1 MFLGSYDIMHEHTSA
16 LEMLCHGH
24 RGVVVV
30 VVVVVVVGVVVVV
43 LLVVVGSSRVASRLF
58 AKAAIRSSA
67 AGFRSTDL
75 AMAVRPRS

>member
-30 VVVVVVVGVVVVV
+30 VVVVVVGVVVVV
-43 LLVVVGSSRVASRLF
+43 LLVVVGSSRVASWLF
-58 AKAAIRSSA
+58 AKAAIRSST

-75 AMAVRPRS
+75 AMAVRSRS